1 MEKELRLTLSYSTDK
16 DTIEEAFNELE
27 ERFASENTIVENE
40 FWDNL
45 ELVELKEQLLFLKS
59 KLEKTKMERD
69 EEFEEL
75 KKENNKLRQK
85 LALCLT
91 ELTPKEQ
98 DKVFRLVNEIVNN
111 ECEQE
116 NLCD

>member
-45 ELVELKEQLLFLKS
+45 ELVELKE
-59 KLEKTKMERD
+59 
-69 EEFEEL
+69 
-75 KKENNKLRQK
+75 
-85 LALCLT
+85 
-91 ELTPKEQ
+91 
-98 DKVFRLVNEIVNN
+98 
-111 ECEQE
+111 
-116 NLCD
+116 

>member
-1 MEKELRLTLSYSTDK
+1 
-16 DTIEEAFNELE
+16 
-27 ERFASENTIVENE
+27 
-40 FWDNL
+40 
-45 ELVELKEQLLFLKS
+45 
-59 KLEKTKMERD
+59 MERD